1 MLKFQWTMTTIR
13 SHSDFQMLKNVVAA
27 VKPEYG
33 AVDTETNGL
42 HIIESR
48 PFLVQ
53 FGFLDIKNLKGY
65 TFAIDLERNK
75 LAEEVLTY
83 WDTVAHSLKA
93 YMGHNIKFDLHML
106 ANIGHEYRD
115 SNLTDTMFYIRWGH
129 DALHPEE
136 GGPPLGLK
144 EYATRYITKD
154 AKLHENKLTR
164 EKADKTKIYNNQLK
178 LMLNQSGAKIP
189 PQFTDKSFTLK
200 VINEL
205 FKDCIFDIS
214 DLPEDM
220 KEVYLEWLHSLPL
233 YLQSKVQSLVT
244 SDMIRYNDLNRE
256 NLITYAHYDIVYTLE
271 IFASL
276 KHIIENRH
284 QEEAIKIEN
293 RCILPWYD
301 MERTGFHADKEYLES
316 ARIKLKNYILKQRK
330 EFYELAGCEL
340 AVGQHATLKKILRE
354 KFNLEIESTNDESLS
369 LLKTKLDD
377 DNPAKRFISLLQELR
392 TLEKWYSVYIIR
404 FQKDLKNT
412 DHLYT
417 TINQVGTVS
426 GRITS
431 DFQQFPKKGIKTEDG
446 EEIFHPRRVIKTNSA
461 LVYLDYS
468 QIELRFQALYTILLG
483 KPDMNMCRAYM
494 PFKCYRIT
502 EDPDEL
508 LLGNMYGIT
517 FKMASPAHIEFDPR
531 NPEHIKHYKEYT
543 WYHNED
549 DTPWEPVDVHGA
561 TTLAAFPGLKKTDP
575 NYHDLRY
582 IGKRV
587 NFAKNYGAE
596 LGRIKQMFPEKSDEE
611 CRMINDAY
619 YKAFPGIKNYH
630 EYCKERALLYSNT
643 ANLFNVRYYNVNGHK
658 LKNMLVQGSAAF
670 FLKWKIIQLYE
681 YCKKNNIKT
690 KFQMQIHDELSW
702 EWDPSD
708 PPEIFF
714 KFKEIME
721 DWPAGQIP
729 VIADMEVT
737 TTTWAD
743 KIEVETIEELKE
755 ALS

>member
-1 MLKFQWTMTTIR
+1 MLKYQWTMTTMS
-13 SHSDFQMLKNVVAA
+13 SHSDFQKLKNIVDA

-33 AVDTETNGL
+33 AIDTETDGL
-42 HIIESR
+42 HITESK

-53 FGFLDIKNLKGY
+53 FGFLDTKNLRGY
-65 TFAIDLERNK
+65 TFAIDLENNPE
-75 LAEEVLTY
+75 ANEVLTY
-83 WDTVAHSLKA
+83 WDKVAHSLKI

-106 ANIGHEYRD
+106 ANISHEYRD
-115 SNLTDTMFYIRWGH
+115 TNLSDTMFYIRYGH

-144 EYATRYITKD
+144 EYASRYITKD

-164 EKADKTKIYNNQLK
+164 EKSDITKTYNLRLK
-178 LMLNQSGAKIP
+178 NMLNQSGARLPEGCK
-189 PQFTDKSFTLK
+189 DKSFTLK
-200 VINEL
+200 VINEM
-205 FKDCIFDIS
+205 FKDCIFDIT
-214 DLPEDM
+214 DLPDDIR
-220 KEVYLEWLHSLPL
+220 EVYLEWLHSLPL
-233 YLQSKVQSLVT
+233 YLQHKVQSLVE

-271 IFASL
+271 IWASL
-276 KHIIENRH
+276 AHIIKNRQ
-284 QEEAIKIEN
+284 QEKAIEIEN

-301 MERTGFHADKEYLES
+301 MERTGFHADKEYLETS
-316 ARIKLKNYILKQRK
+316 RKKMKAYIQKQRK
-330 EFYELAGCEL
+330 EFYALAGKEI
-340 AVGQHATLKKILRE
+340 AVGQHAAIKKVLNE
-354 KFNLEIESTNDESLS
+354 KFNIKMEKTNDETLS
-369 LLKTKLDD
+369 LLKNSVSKDD
-377 DNPAKRFISLLQELR
+377 DVYRFITLLQELR

-404 FQKDLKNT
+404 FQKDLRTT
-412 DHLYT
+412 DTLYT

-446 EEIFHPRRVIKTNSA
+446 EEIFHPRRVIQTSTA

-468 QIELRFQALYTILLG
+468 QIELRFQALYTMLLG
-483 KPDMNMCRAYM
+483 KPDKNMCRAYM
-494 PFKCYRIT
+494 PWNCYRIGQIGMDQIPQKIPFRSNNST
-502 EDPDEL
+502 D
-508 LLGNMYGIT
+508 IKT
-517 FKMASPAHIEFDPR
+517 F
-531 NPEHIKHYKEYT
+531 NQYT
-543 WYHNED
+543 WYHYD
-549 DTPWEPVDVHGA
+549 DDEQWEPVDVHGA

-575 NYHDLRY
+575 EYHDLRY

-596 LGRIKQMFPEKSDEE
+596 LGRIRQMFPEKTEEE

-619 YKAFPGIKNYH
+619 YKAFPGVKNYH

-643 ANLFNVRYYNVNGHK
+643 ENLFGVRYYNVNGHK

-670 FLKWKIIQLYE
+670 FLKWKIIQLYD
-681 YCKKNNIKT
+681 YCQKHNIKT

-702 EWDPSD
+702 EWNKND

-714 KFKEIME
+714 EFKRIME
-721 DWPAGQIP
+721 DWPAGQVP

-737 TTTWAD
+737 TKTWAD
-743 KIEVETIEELKE
+743 KVEVETIEELKE
-755 ALS
+755 NLYEL

>member
-1 MLKFQWTMTTIR
+1 MLKYQWTMTTMK
-13 SHSDFQMLKNVVAA
+13 SHSDFQKLKNIVDA

-33 AVDTETNGL
+33 AVDTETDGL
-42 HIIESR
+42 HITESK

-53 FGFLDIKNLKGY
+53 FGFLDTKNLRGY
-65 TFAIDLERNK
+65 TFAIDLENNPE
-75 LAEEVLTY
+75 ANEVLTY
-83 WDTVAHSLKA
+83 WDKVAHSLKI

-106 ANIGHEYRD
+106 ANISHEYRD
-115 SNLTDTMFYIRWGH
+115 TNLSDTMFYIRYGH

-144 EYATRYITKD
+144 EYASRYITKD

-164 EKADKTKIYNNQLK
+164 EKSDITKTYNLRLK
-178 LMLNQSGAKIP
+178 NMLNQSGAKLP
-189 PQFTDKSFTLK
+189 EGCKDKSFTLK
-200 VINEL
+200 VINEM
-205 FKDCIFDIS
+205 FKDCIFDIT
-214 DLPEDM
+214 DLPDDIR
-220 KEVYLEWLHSLPL
+220 EVYLEWLHSLPL
-233 YLQSKVQSLVT
+233 YLQHKVQSLVE

-271 IFASL
+271 IWASL
-276 KHIIENRH
+276 AHIIKNRQ
-284 QEEAIKIEN
+284 QEKAIEIEN

-301 MERTGFHADKEYLES
+301 MERTGFHADKEYLETS
-316 ARIKLKNYILKQRK
+316 RKKMKAYIQKQRK
-330 EFYELAGCEL
+330 EFYALAGKEI
-340 AVGQHATLKKILRE
+340 AVGQHTAIKKVLNE
-354 KFNLEIESTNDESLS
+354 KFNIKMEKTNDETLS
-369 LLKTKLDD
+369 LLKNSVSKDD
-377 DNPAKRFISLLQELR
+377 DVYRFITLLQELR

-404 FQKDLKNT
+404 FQKDLRTT
-412 DHLYT
+412 DTLYT

-446 EEIFHPRRVIKTNSA
+446 EEIFHPRKVIQTSTA

-468 QIELRFQALYTILLG
+468 QIELRFQALYTMLLG
-483 KPDMNMCRAYM
+483 KPDKNMCRAYM
-494 PFKCYRIT
+494 PWNCYRIGQIGM
-502 EDPDEL
+502 DPIPQKIPFRSNNPTD
-508 LLGNMYGIT
+508 IKT
-517 FKMASPAHIEFDPR
+517 F
-531 NPEHIKHYKEYT
+531 NQYT
-543 WYHNED
+543 WYHYD
-549 DTPWEPVDVHGA
+549 DDEQWEPVDVHGA

-575 NYHDLRY
+575 EYHDLRY

-596 LGRIKQMFPEKSDEE
+596 LGRIRQMFPEKTEEE

-619 YKAFPGIKNYH
+619 YKAFPGVKNYH

-643 ANLFNVRYYNVNGHK
+643 ENLFGVRYYNVNGHK

-670 FLKWKIIQLYE
+670 FLKWKIIQLYD
-681 YCKKNNIKT
+681 YCQKHNIKT

-702 EWDPSD
+702 EWNKND

-714 KFKEIME
+714 EFKRIME

-737 TTTWAD
+737 TKTWAD

-755 ALS
+755 NLYEL

>member
-1 MLKFQWTMTTIR
+1 MLKYQWTSMNI
-13 SHSDFQMLKNVVAA
+13 SSLSDFQKLKNIVND

-33 AVDTETNGL
+33 AIDTETDGL
-42 HIIESR
+42 HIIENK

-53 FGFLDIKNLKGY
+53 FGFLDMPKLRGY
-65 TFAIDLERNK
+65 TFAVDLENTPF
-75 LAEEVLTY
+75 ADEVLTY
-83 WDTVAHSLKA
+83 WDSIAHNLKL

-115 SNLTDTMFYIRWGH
+115 TNLTDTMFYIRYGH

-144 EYATRYITKD
+144 EYATRYITRD

-164 EKADKTKIYNNQLK
+164 EKSQIVKDYNLK
-178 LMLNQSGAKIP
+178 LKNMLNHSGAKVP
-189 PQFTDKSFTLK
+189 EGNRSFTLK
-200 VINEL
+200 VIDDL
-205 FKDCIFDIS
+205 FKDCIFDIT

-233 YLQSKVQSLVT
+233 YLQHKVQSLVQA
-244 SDMIRYNDLNRE
+244 DMIRYNDLNRE
-256 NLITYAHYDIVYTLE
+256 NLITYAHYDIIYTLE
-271 IFASL
+271 IWASL
-276 KHIIENRH
+276 QHIIQNRD
-284 QEEAIKIEN
+284 QQIAIDIEN
-293 RCILPWYD
+293 KCILPWYE
-301 MERTGFHADKEYLES
+301 MERNGFNADVNYLEES
-316 ARIKLKNYILKQRK
+316 RIKLKNYIKQQRK
-330 EFYELAGCEL
+330 EFYELAGQEV
-340 AVGQHATLKKILRE
+340 AVGQHATIKKILKE
-354 KFNLEIESTNDESLS
+354 QFNIEMESTNDENLS
-369 LLKTKLDD
+369 LLKNKVDKE
-377 DNPAKRFISLLQELR
+377 NPVYRFISLLQELR

-404 FQKDLKNT
+404 FQKELRNT
-412 DHLYT
+412 QTLYT
-417 TINQVGTVS
+417 SINQVGTVS

-431 DFQQFPKKGIKTEDG
+431 DFQQFPKKGIKSESGEDL
-446 EEIFHPRRVIKTNSA
+446 FHPRRVIKTNTA
-461 LVYLDYS
+461 IVYLDYS
-468 QIELRFQALYTILLG
+468 QIELRFQALYTLLLG

-502 EDPDEL
+502 TDPNEL
-508 LLGNMYGIT
+508 LLGTKYGIT
-517 FKMASPAHIEFDPR
+517 FKMSSPAHIEFDPK
-531 NPEHIKHYKEYT
+531 NPEHIKHYKEFT
-543 WYHNED
+543 WYHDED

-575 NYHDLRY
+575 EYHDLRY

-596 LGRIKQMFPEKSDEE
+596 LKRIKQMFPDKTDEE
-611 CRMINDAY
+611 CRRINEAY

-630 EYCKERALLYSNT
+630 EYCKQRAAAYSNT
-643 ANLFNVRYYNVNGHK
+643 ENLFHVRYYNVNGHK
-658 LKNMLVQGSAAF
+658 LKNMLIQGSAAF
-670 FLKWKIIQLYE
+670 FLKWKIIALYD
-681 YCKKNNIKT
+681 YCQKHNIKT

-702 EWDPSD
+702 EWNPED

-721 DWPAGQIP
+721 TWPAAEIP

-743 KIEVETIEELKE
+743 KVEIETIEELKGVLN
-755 ALS
+755 A

>member
-1 MLKFQWTMTTIR
+1 MLKYQWTMTTMS
-13 SHSDFQMLKNVVAA
+13 SHSDFQKLKNIVDA

-33 AVDTETNGL
+33 AVDTETDGL
-42 HIIESR
+42 HITESK

-53 FGFLDIKNLKGY
+53 FGFLDTKNLRGY
-65 TFAIDLERNK
+65 TFAIDLENNPE
-75 LAEEVLTY
+75 ANEVLTY
-83 WDTVAHSLKA
+83 WDKVAHSLKI

-106 ANIGHEYRD
+106 ANISHEYRD
-115 SNLTDTMFYIRWGH
+115 TNLSDTMFYIRYGH

-144 EYATRYITKD
+144 EYASRYITKD

-164 EKADKTKIYNNQLK
+164 EKSDITKTYNLRLK
-178 LMLNQSGAKIP
+178 NMLNQSGAKLP
-189 PQFTDKSFTLK
+189 EGCKDKSFTLK
-200 VINEL
+200 VINEM
-205 FKDCIFDIS
+205 FKDCIFDIT
-214 DLPEDM
+214 DLPDDIR
-220 KEVYLEWLHSLPL
+220 EVYLEWLHSLPL
-233 YLQSKVQSLVT
+233 YLQHKVQSLVE

-271 IFASL
+271 IWASL
-276 KHIIENRH
+276 AHIIKNRQ
-284 QEEAIKIEN
+284 QEKAIEIEN

-301 MERTGFHADKEYLES
+301 MERTGFHADKEYLETS
-316 ARIKLKNYILKQRK
+316 RKKMKAYIQKQRK
-330 EFYELAGCEL
+330 EFYALAGKEI
-340 AVGQHATLKKILRE
+340 AVGQHAAIKKILNE
-354 KFNLEIESTNDESLS
+354 KFNIKMEKTNDETLS
-369 LLKTKLDD
+369 LLKNSVSKDD
-377 DNPAKRFISLLQELR
+377 DVYRFITLLQELR

-404 FQKDLKNT
+404 FQKDLRTT
-412 DHLYT
+412 DTLYT

-446 EEIFHPRRVIKTNSA
+446 EEIFHPRKVIQTSTA

-468 QIELRFQALYTILLG
+468 QIELRFQALYTMLLG
-483 KPDMNMCRAYM
+483 KPDKNMCRAYM
-494 PFKCYRIT
+494 PWNCYRIGQIGI
-502 EDPDEL
+502 DPIPQKIPFRSNNPTD
-508 LLGNMYGIT
+508 IKT
-517 FKMASPAHIEFDPR
+517 F
-531 NPEHIKHYKEYT
+531 NQYT
-543 WYHNED
+543 WYHYD
-549 DTPWEPVDVHGA
+549 DDEQWEPVDVHGA

-575 NYHDLRY
+575 EYHDLRY

-596 LGRIKQMFPEKSDEE
+596 LGRIRQMFPEKTEEE

-619 YKAFPGIKNYH
+619 YKAFPGVKNYH

-643 ANLFNVRYYNVNGHK
+643 ENLFGVRYYNVNGHK

-670 FLKWKIIQLYE
+670 FLKWKIIQLYD
-681 YCKKNNIKT
+681 YCQKHNIKT

-702 EWDPSD
+702 EWNKND

-714 KFKEIME
+714 EFKRIME
-721 DWPAGQIP
+721 DWSAGQIP

-737 TTTWAD
+737 TKTWAD

-755 ALS
+755 NLYEL

>member
-1 MLKFQWTMTTIR
+1 MLKYQWTMTTMS
-13 SHSDFQMLKNVVAA
+13 SHSDFQKLKNIVDA

-33 AVDTETNGL
+33 AVDTETDGL
-42 HIIESR
+42 HITESK

-53 FGFLDIKNLKGY
+53 FGFLDTKNLRGY
-65 TFAIDLERNK
+65 TFAIDLETNPE
-75 LAEEVLTY
+75 ANEVLTY
-83 WDTVAHSLKA
+83 WDKIAHSLKI

-106 ANIGHEYRD
+106 ANISHEYRD
-115 SNLTDTMFYIRWGH
+115 TNLSDTMFYIRYGH

-144 EYATRYITKD
+144 EYASRYITKD

-164 EKADKTKIYNNQLK
+164 EKSDITKTYNLRLK
-178 LMLNQSGAKIP
+178 NMLNQSGARLPEGCK
-189 PQFTDKSFTLK
+189 DKSFTLK
-200 VINEL
+200 VINEM
-205 FKDCIFDIS
+205 FKDCIFDIT
-214 DLPEDM
+214 DLPDDIR
-220 KEVYLEWLHSLPL
+220 EVYLEWLHSLPL
-233 YLQSKVQSLVT
+233 YLQHKVQSLVE

-271 IFASL
+271 IWASL
-276 KHIIENRH
+276 AHIIKNRQ
-284 QEEAIKIEN
+284 QEKAIEIEN

-301 MERTGFHADKEYLES
+301 MERTGFHADKEYLETS
-316 ARIKLKNYILKQRK
+316 RKKMKAYIQKQRK
-330 EFYELAGCEL
+330 EFYALAGKEI
-340 AVGQHATLKKILRE
+340 AVGQHAAIKKVLNE
-354 KFNLEIESTNDESLS
+354 KFNIKMEKTNDETLS
-369 LLKTKLDD
+369 LLKNSVSKDD
-377 DNPAKRFISLLQELR
+377 DVYRFITLLQELR

-404 FQKDLKNT
+404 FQKDLRTT
-412 DHLYT
+412 DTLYT

-446 EEIFHPRRVIKTNSA
+446 EEIFHPRKVIQTSTA

-468 QIELRFQALYTILLG
+468 QIELRFQALYTMLLG
-483 KPDMNMCRAYM
+483 KPDKNMCRAYM
-494 PFKCYRIT
+494 PWNCYRIGQIGM
-502 EDPDEL
+502 DPIPQKIPFRSNNSTD
-508 LLGNMYGIT
+508 IKT
-517 FKMASPAHIEFDPR
+517 F
-531 NPEHIKHYKEYT
+531 NQYT
-543 WYHNED
+543 WYHYD
-549 DTPWEPVDVHGA
+549 DDEQWEPVDVHGA

-575 NYHDLRY
+575 EYHDLRY

-596 LGRIKQMFPEKSDEE
+596 LGRIRQMFPEKTEEE

-619 YKAFPGIKNYH
+619 YKAFPGVKNYH

-643 ANLFNVRYYNVNGHK
+643 ENLFGVRYYNVNGHK

-670 FLKWKIIQLYE
+670 FLKWKIIQLYD
-681 YCKKNNIKT
+681 YCQKHNIKT

-702 EWDPSD
+702 EWNKND

-714 KFKEIME
+714 EFKRIME
-721 DWPAGQIP
+721 DWPAGQVP

-737 TTTWAD
+737 TKTWAD
-743 KIEVETIEELKE
+743 KVEVETIEELKE
-755 ALS
+755 NLYEL